1 MSKRIIKNAQLVNEG
16 KVYSADVLINEDR
29 IEKIDSVIDES
40 GEEING
46 ENLHLFP
53 GVIDDQVHF
62 REPGLTDKGCIKTE
76 SLAGVEVEPLHLWRC
91 QMLFLQ
97 LFQKIYGKKKIK

>member
-1 MSKRIIKNAQLVNEG
+1 MTKRIIKNAQLVNEG
-16 KVYSADVLINEDR
+16 KVHSADVLINEGR
-29 IEKIDSVIDES
+29 IEKIDSVIDVS
-40 GEEING
+40 GEEIDG

-76 SLAGVEVEPLHLWRC
+76 SLAGVAGCIIRFKLC
-91 QMLFLQ
+91 D
-97 LFQKIYGKKKIK
+97 